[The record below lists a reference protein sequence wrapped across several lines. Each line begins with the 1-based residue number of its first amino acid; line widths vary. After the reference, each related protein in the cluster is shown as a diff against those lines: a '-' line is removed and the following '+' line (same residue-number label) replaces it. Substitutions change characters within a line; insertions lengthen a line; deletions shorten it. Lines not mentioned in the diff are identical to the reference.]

1 MLQGLKIWW
10 GVRTHPL
17 PASLLPTSLI
27 EGCAVSSFKFNFLKV
42 SYFFHISAYIHLPVS
57 GNYESLS
64 KKTILA
70 NKYIFDRFDGKF
82 DFVLKVCKYD
92 INERNKCFST

>member
-1 MLQGLKIWW
+1 M
-10 GVRTHPL
+10 
-17 PASLLPTSLI
+17 
-27 EGCAVSSFKFNFLKV
+27 N
-42 SYFFHISAYIHLPVS
+42 

-82 DFVLKVCKYD
+82 DFVLKVRISMILSKANVSLLELTV
-92 INERNKCFST
+92 IVRI

>member
-1 MLQGLKIWW
+1 MSI
-10 GVRTHPL
+10 RFFF
-17 PASLLPTSLI
+17 LI
-27 EGCAVSSFKFNFLKV
+27 L
-42 SYFFHISAYIHLPVS
+42 AYVHLPVS

-82 DFVLKVCKYD
+82 DFVLKVSQYHEEK
-92 INERNKCFST
+92 KA

>member
-1 MLQGLKIWW
+1 M
-10 GVRTHPL
+10 
-17 PASLLPTSLI
+17 
-27 EGCAVSSFKFNFLKV
+27 KV
-42 SYFFHISAYIHLPVS
+42 SYIFHILAYINLPVS

-92 INERNKCFST
+92 IKVVIL